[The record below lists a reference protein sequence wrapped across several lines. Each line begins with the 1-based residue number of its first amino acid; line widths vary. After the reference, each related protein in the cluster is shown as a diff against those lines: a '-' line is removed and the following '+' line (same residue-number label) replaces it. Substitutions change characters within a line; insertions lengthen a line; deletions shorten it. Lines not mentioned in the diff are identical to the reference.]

1 LLQVTAAEK
10 VSQGKSRGEFM
21 EKIIVKTGIYSFIVS
36 FFLLVAFKKRIE
48 STTDVDGMTSNVIT
62 PYPEFFFTIFRYSV
76 IASIIAVI
84 ISIIY
89 LFSMRESE

>member
-1 LLQVTAAEK
+1 
-10 VSQGKSRGEFM
+10 M
-21 EKIIVKTGIYSFIVS
+21 EKIIVKTGVYSFIVS
-36 FFLLVAFKKRIE
+36 FFLLVAFMKRIE
-48 STTDVDGMTSNVIT
+48 STTDVDGMTSSVIT

-76 IASIIAVI
+76 ITSIIAVI

>member
-1 LLQVTAAEK
+1 
-10 VSQGKSRGEFM
+10 M

-36 FFLLVAFKKRIE
+36 FFLLVAFMKRIE
-48 STTDVDGMTSNVIT
+48 STTDVDGMTSSVIT

-76 IASIIAVI
+76 ITSIIAVI
-84 ISIIY
+84 IAIIY

>member
-1 LLQVTAAEK
+1 
-10 VSQGKSRGEFM
+10 M

-36 FFLLVAFKKRIE
+36 FFLLVAFMKRIE
-48 STTDVDGMTSNVIT
+48 STTEVDGMTSSVIT

-76 IASIIAVI
+76 ITSIIAVI
-84 ISIIY
+84 IAIIY